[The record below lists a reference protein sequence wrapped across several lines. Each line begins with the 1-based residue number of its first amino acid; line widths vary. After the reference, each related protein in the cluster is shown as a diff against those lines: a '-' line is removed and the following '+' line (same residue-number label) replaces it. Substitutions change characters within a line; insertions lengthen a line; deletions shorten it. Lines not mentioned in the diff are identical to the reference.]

1 MENESSVRYLVVVQ
15 FKGDTSLTDLARR
28 VPSLQAM
35 ISGLCGGDMEQVFRS
50 PEGLTFG
57 VFFKSAKPIGIIKS
71 VLDDATA
78 NGDTFLV
85 TEVGDLAAAKGFGRP
100 ATWLQRH

>member
-1 MENESSVRYLVVVQ
+1 MTDNAARYLAIIQ
-15 FKGDTSLTDLARR
+15 FKADTPIAELAKR
-28 VPSLQAM
+28 VPGLQAR
-35 ISGLCGGDMEQVFRS
+35 ISRLANGEMEQVFRS

-57 VFFKSAKPIGIIKS
+57 VFFKSKVPSGVIWS
-71 VLDDATA
+71 ELDGPTA

-85 TEVGDLAAAKGFGRP
+85 FEVGSFVTAKGFGRA